1 VNKVSDSEM
10 HTQVAVKVG
19 PVRARFSGRIFMTEV
34 VAPSSCTL
42 TFEGSGGAAGF
53 AKGRSAVTLTDA
65 GSGTRL
71 AYSVEASVGGKLG
84 QIGGRLIDSSAKKM
98 ADEFFAAF
106 DYALTGGSLPELVQA
121 ALSPGV
127 SAPVSTGPAVTG
139 AGGLPPFTGGGFG
152 PELYRV
158 FWFSLGVAFTLGLSH
173 WLR

>member
-1 VNKVSDSEM
+1 
-10 HTQVAVKVG
+10 
-19 PVRARFSGRIFMTEV
+19 
-34 VAPSSCTL
+34 
-42 TFEGSGGAAGF
+42 
-53 AKGRSAVTLTDA
+53 
-65 GSGTRL
+65 
-71 AYSVEASVGGKLG
+71 
-84 QIGGRLIDSSAKKM
+84 LIDSSAKKM

-127 SAPVSTGPAVTG
+127 SAPGPAVTG
-139 AGGLPPFTGGGFG
+139 QPGGHAPFTGGGFG